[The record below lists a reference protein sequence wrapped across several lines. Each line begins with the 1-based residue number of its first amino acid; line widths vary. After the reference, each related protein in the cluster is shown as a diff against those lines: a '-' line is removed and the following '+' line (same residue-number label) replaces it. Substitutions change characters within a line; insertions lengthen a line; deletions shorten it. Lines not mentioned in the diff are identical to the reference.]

1 MIKVGLTG
9 NIASGK
15 SQVEK
20 ILTELGYSILDT
32 DNSAHF
38 HLKNSKEVYD
48 LFHTNERKEIAKTVF
63 YDKEKLA
70 SLEKI
75 IHPLV
80 KKDIVNFFEL
90 NKCEK
95 IAFVSVPQLFE
106 AKMEDMFDKIILVT
120 APYDTRLQ
128 RLIKRNNYEYKYAKL
143 RLDSQLPQE
152 EKAKKS
158 DLIIAN
164 DSDLE
169 ALKQKTTE
177 CLRLLL

>member
-1 MIKVGLTG
+1 MIKVGITG

-32 DNSAHF
+32 DDSAHF
-38 HLKNSKEVYD
+38 YLESSRDVYD
-48 LFHTNERKEIAKTVF
+48 LFHTNERKEIAKIVF
-63 YDKEKLA
+63 YDKEKLT

-90 NKCEK
+90 NKQEK
-95 IAFVSVPQLFE
+95 IAFASVPQLFE

-128 RLIKRNNYEYKYAKL
+128 RLIERNNYEYEYAKL

-152 EKAKKS
+152 EKVKKS
-158 DLIIAN
+158 DLIIVN
-164 DSDLE
+164 DSDLKT
-169 ALKQKTTE
+169 LKQRTTE
-177 CLRLLL
+177 CLKLLL